1 MKGRLSSMIIDKIK
15 RWLENE
21 VKVVNTEFSKKMMY
35 ESDDDYIDLGKKEC
49 AESLL
54 NQIKMWERE

>member
-1 MKGRLSSMIIDKIK
+1 MIIDKIK